1 MRLKVRGHFFDTLI
15 HRLIFTARF
24 IGMQDD
30 KEGLFDT
37 IQRNKSHY
45 QKRAYQCIKCLV
57 NLFSTCRIAYEIMLS
72 NSDFKQRWCTSVSW
86 LHEELERRPFAAGSQ
101 YTYNWSPPSQ
111 SNETSNGYYL
121 ERSQSARITLTKAV
135 DLVPDEDGQS
145 GSSRAAATEEVE
157 EQDMSEGND
166 SPPPPTTFPVSSPT
180 PGMTHQVPRSSPV
193 PTTSSPMSPNSG
205 IVDSKKTVVDRKV
218 VISNIKIRREKE

>member
-1 MRLKVRGHFFDTLI
+1 
-15 HRLIFTARF
+15 
-24 IGMQDD
+24 MQED

-57 NLFSTCRIAYEIMLS
+57 NLFSSCRIAYEIMLS
-72 NSDFKQRWCTSVSW
+72 NIDFKSKWAASVAW

-121 ERSQSARITLTKAV
+121 ERSQSARLTLTKAV
-135 DLVPDEDGQS
+135 DLVPDEE
-145 GSSRAAATEEVE
+145 SRAGEEVE

-166 SPPPPTTFPVSSPT
+166 SPPPTSFPVSSPT
-180 PGMTHQVPRSSPV
+180 PGTHQPRSSPV
-193 PTTSSPMSPNSG
+193 PTSSSPNTTTFEQRATG
-205 IVDSKKTVVDRKV
+205 IDTKNVTKNIDRKV
-218 VISNIKIRREKE
+218 GIQKVRRGKNPDGSSED

>member
-1 MRLKVRGHFFDTLI
+1 
-15 HRLIFTARF
+15 
-24 IGMQDD
+24 MQEE

-57 NLFSTCRIAYEIMLS
+57 NLFTSCRIAYEIMLS
-72 NSDFKQRWCTSVSW
+72 NSDFKRRYSESVSW

-101 YTYNWSPPSQ
+101 YTYNWSPPAQ

-135 DLVPDEDGQS
+135 ALVPDEEP
-145 GSSRAAATEEVE
+145 RATGEEVE
-157 EQDMSEGND
+157 EQEMSEGND
-166 SPPPPTTFPVSSPT
+166 SPPSSLPVSSPP
-180 PGMTHQVPRSSPV
+180 PGTHQPRSSPV
-193 PTTSSPMSPNSG
+193 PTTSRPISASKEEPRRIDYGLEQMNSKSVRR
-205 IVDSKKTVVDRKV
+205 ILRKNADG
-218 VISNIKIRREKE
+218 SSD